1 MNIEKW
7 LLIAVD
13 VLLPVWIMIRIIMLP
28 ALANGPGHSRLLTTY
43 VEYRAEQQGKSHRH
57 R

>member
-1 MNIEKW
+1 MGIEKW

-13 VLLPVWIMIRIIMLP
+13 ILLPVWIIMRIIMLP
-28 ALANGPGHSRLLTTY
+28 AMANGSGHGRLLTTY
-43 VEYRAEQQGKSHRH
+43 MEYRAEQRGNPRRH

>member
-13 VLLPVWIMIRIIMLP
+13 VLLPVWIMIRVIMLP
-28 ALANGPGHSRLLTTY
+28 AMANGPGHSRLLTTY
-43 VEYRAEQQGKSHRH
+43 MEYRAEQRRKSRRGH
-57 R
+57 